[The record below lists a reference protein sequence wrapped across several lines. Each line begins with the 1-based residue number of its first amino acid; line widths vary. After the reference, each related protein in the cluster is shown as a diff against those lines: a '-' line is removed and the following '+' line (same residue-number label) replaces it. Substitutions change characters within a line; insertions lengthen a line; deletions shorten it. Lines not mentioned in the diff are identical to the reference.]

1 MVFQYHMTTL
11 LAMVLTLVVAGFLFA
26 PFWVRE
32 VPRPVSQETLD
43 QIDREIEDEVR
54 ALRAGAGTQ
63 FEAEA

>member
-26 PFWVRE
+26 PFWVGE